1 MEAKKGER
9 TGGQE
14 ETETR
19 DSVSLI
25 IIGINKRVRDE
36 YEILKI
42 ILKLYGISIISLVSP
57 ILDKYILKGF

>member
-1 MEAKKGER
+1 M
-9 TGGQE
+9 TYQITS
-14 ETETR
+14 TETR